1 LTYAGNLENL
11 ADINEKYSDRYV
23 FERVDICDYVR
34 VEDIFKIYSPD
45 AVVHFAAKSHV
56 DRSIHGP
63 KDFINTNVNGT
74 FNLIEAARKLWQN
87 RSENTRFHHISTDE
101 VYGSLGD
108 TGYFMGNCS
117 KKFLIKILCLCVYKT

>member
-1 LTYAGNLENL
+1 VVKELKPDIVINCAAYNLL
-11 ADINEKYSDRYV
+11 VDRA
-23 FERVDICDYVR
+23 E
-34 VEDIFKIYSPD
+34 
-45 AVVHFAAKSHV
+45 SHV

-74 FNLIEAARKLWQN
+74 FNLIEAARKFWQN
-87 RSENTRFHHISTDE
+87 RFENTRFHHISTDE

-117 KKFLIKILCLCVYKT
+117 KKIFD